1 MMIKNLSCIGFNIL
15 FLAFVGFNNL
25 QAQTSKGEGTSKSWV
40 APKSADKLK
49 NPLAGIME
57 ATKKGKKLFSD
68 NCYECHGDSGL
79 GNGPSAYMLDPKPAN
94 LTSEKV
100 QKQSDGAIF
109 WKISEGDNG
118 AMVSY
123 KDSFSEKQ
131 RWQLVNYIRQLS
143 FENKTGKK

>member
-1 MMIKNLSCIGFNIL
+1 MCFN
-15 FLAFVGFNNL
+15 FSH
-25 QAQTSKGEGTSKSWV
+25 AQTSDSKDSSKSWV

-49 NPLAGIME
+49 NPLAGIIE
-57 ATKKGKKLFSD
+57 ESKKGKKLFSN

-100 QKQSDGAIF
+100 QSQSDGSLF

-118 AMVSY
+118 AMSAF
-123 KDSFSEKQ
+123 KGTLNEKE
-131 RWQLVNYIRQLS
+131 RWELVNYIRQLAK
-143 FENKTGKK
+143 ENKP